1 MVKAFPV
8 TRPDRHSAG
17 EPGNRSSR
25 THRGGANLAT
35 ILIISIALAVS
46 YGGYRWLNTKGDKST
61 EGDVVL
67 YTVARDDFVLS
78 VTERGEIESAG
89 VTEIRSEVKTKNSP
103 GLAILRIVPE
113 GEAVETGDFLVELD
127 SSALVEEKITQQIT
141 VNTVEALVIEARN
154 IYETA
159 VITKREYIEG
169 TYVQERQTIE
179 SEVFVAEENLNR
191 AKEYHEYS
199 KKLASKGYV
208 NKLQLEADKFA
219 VEKSVKELDAAKT
232 KLQVLDKFT
241 KEKMLKQC
249 ESDIKISKAKW
260 EAEKNSLE
268 LEISKLREIEDQIAK
283 CTITAPKPGTVVYA
297 HESDHRGQDDFIVEE
312 GAMIRERQPII
323 HLPDASAM
331 RVVVKINE
339 SLIQFVKPG
348 MPAVIS
354 PVGIVG
360 QPLEGTVESVKQYAE
375 PTGWRKANVKEYK
388 AYVQINE
395 PAAELRS
402 GMTAAVTIQCEFVA
416 DAIKVPVQTVYPHG
430 EDYYCLVVDDGNWEA
445 RVVHCGPTNDRFFV
459 IKDGLR
465 ETEQVAMVPR
475 KYLDRVDLPELSPE
489 ESQRAVQRPRLPGKK
504 EAANRAKTARL
515 VVPSSATNGS

>member
-1 MVKAFPV
+1 MV
-8 TRPDRHSAG
+8 TTSLLIRPGRHPAK
-17 EPGNRSSR
+17 EPGNRCSR
-25 THRGGANLAT
+25 TRWGGTNLL
-35 ILIISIALAVS
+35 ILIIISVALAAS
-46 YGGYRWLNTKGDKST
+46 YSGYLWWHADGERLTD
-61 EGDVVL
+61 GDVVL
-67 YTVARDDFVLS
+67 YTVARDDFLLS
-78 VTERGEIESAG
+78 VTERGEVESAG

-113 GEAVETGDFLVELD
+113 GEIVETGDFLVELD

-249 ESDIKISKAKW
+249 ESNIKISKAKW
-260 EAEKNSLE
+260 EAEENSLE

-312 GAMIRERQPII
+312 GAMIRERQAII

-331 RVVVKINE
+331 QVVVKINE

-354 PVGIVG
+354 PVGIDG
-360 QPLEGTVESVKQYAE
+360 DPLEGTVESVKQYAE

-388 AYVQINE
+388 AYVQIDE

-402 GMTAAVTIQCEFVA
+402 GMTAAVTIQCEFVS

-430 EDYYCLVVDDGNWEA
+430 EDFYCLVVDDGDWEA

-459 IKDGLR
+459 INDGLR
-465 ETEQVAMVPR
+465 ETEQVAMAPR
-475 KYLDRVDLPELSPE
+475 KYLDRVDLPELPPE
-489 ESQRAVQRPRLPGKK
+489 KNQRAVRVPRLPGKK
-504 EAANRAKTARL
+504 EPANRAKTVHLTA
-515 VVPSSATNGS
+515 PSSATSGS